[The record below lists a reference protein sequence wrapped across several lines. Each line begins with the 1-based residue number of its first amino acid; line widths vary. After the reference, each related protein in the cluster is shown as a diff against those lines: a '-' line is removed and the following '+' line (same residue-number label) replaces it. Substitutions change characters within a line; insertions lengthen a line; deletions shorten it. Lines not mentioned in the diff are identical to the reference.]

1 MTKFLSLTLAGL
13 ILAPFSQAFAAV
25 RTETVEYKLGDQTL
39 KGFIAYDD
47 AVEGRRPGVLVAPEW
62 WGMNE
67 YTQSRAKQLAELGY
81 VAFAADYY
89 GDGKTTEDPKVAGET
104 AGPIKSDTEKFRAL
118 GKAALETLKAR
129 PEVDPQKVAA
139 IGYCFGGSAVLE
151 LARDGSDLLGVVSF
165 HGALSTQAPAKAGD
179 VKAKILVCH
188 GNDDPMVKPEEVAAF
203 VNEMKEADTDYTLIA
218 YGGAVHAFTNPN
230 ADSHNIPGVKYNEK
244 ADKRSWEAMKAFFG
258 ELFK

>member
-1 MTKFLSLTLAGL
+1 MKKFLSIALASL
-13 ILAPFSQAFAAV
+13 VLAPLTQAFAAV

-47 AVEGRRPGVLVAPEW
+47 ATTDKRPGVLIAPEW
-62 WGMNE
+62 WGMND
-67 YTQSRAKQLAELGY
+67 YVQGRARQLAELGY

-89 GDGKTTEDPKVAGET
+89 GDGKTTNDPKVAAEI
-104 AGPIKSDTEKFRAL
+104 AGPIKSDTARFRAL
-118 GKAALETLKAR
+118 GEAALKTLKAR

-151 LARDGSDLLGVVSF
+151 LARDGGDLLGVVSF
-165 HGALSTQAPAKAGD
+165 HGSLSTQAPAKPGE

-188 GNDDPMVKPEEVAAF
+188 GNDDPMVKPEEVATF
-203 VNEMKEADTDYTLIA
+203 VNEMKEAGVDYTLIA
-218 YGGAVHAFTNPN
+218 YGGAVHSFTNPK
-230 ADSHNIPGVKYNEK
+230 ADSHNIPGIKYDEK
-244 ADKRSWEAMKAFFG
+244 ADQRSWEAMKAFFV